1 MKNFTRNLDFVT
13 DCGMIIKSSSNLPVP
28 EFAHSIQTGTPV
40 RYNCGIYKMSLLLLA
55 VISWRSKP
63 H

>member
-1 MKNFTRNLDFVT
+1 MACDF
-13 DCGMIIKSSSNLPVP
+13 MLISSVSTKLAKKPVP
-28 EFAHSIQTGTPV
+28 DFPHSIQTGTPV